1 MKRFSAIMV
10 VVVLAV
16 SMASLAFAAESK
28 MGTIKSVN
36 AAAGTVVFCP
46 EGSTQDITLKADK
59 SVDLS
64 QVKAGEKVNATI
76 NKNMLENVMAAP
88 AGAPKASVGC

>member
-1 MKRFSAIMV
+1 MKKFVAILA
-10 VVVLAV
+10 VVVLVV

-28 MGTIKSVN
+28 MGTIKSVDN
-36 AAAGTVVFCP
+36 AAGTVVFCP

-59 SVDLS
+59 SVLS

-88 AGAPKASVGC
+88 AAAPKASVGC